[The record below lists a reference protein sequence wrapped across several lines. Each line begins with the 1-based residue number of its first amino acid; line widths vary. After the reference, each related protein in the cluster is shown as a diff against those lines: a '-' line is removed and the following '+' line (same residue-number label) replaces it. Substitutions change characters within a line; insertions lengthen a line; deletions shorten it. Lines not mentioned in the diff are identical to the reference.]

1 MLNTTLLLLPPLI
14 NVLVT
19 GIFAFVILRQYVQ
32 RRRNYQLYWTIALC
46 LAFIATL
53 AYMSMII
60 VGPTTIAGTYL
71 FRLYYA
77 FGGTIMPSWLG
88 LGSIGLLG
96 KPRMTRIC
104 AGFLMLLSTIACI
117 FVLDASIDMVKLSQI
132 AGEPGT
138 GTLIA
143 GPWLIMTI
151 VLNTLGVVAVAGVA
165 LYSGWQL
172 LRKQASMGGLKTS
185 RVLWANIFIFAG
197 AILNAVAGSLARI
210 LGLDSIFWLIMAI
223 GWIVLFVGVI
233 LASRRS
239 SVAPPTPANQNIQ
252 KKQLNQIIVWG
263 NICILIGAL
272 LNAAASSLAHFL
284 GIDTGFWVFIPIGW
298 IILLIGLLLTNRSSN
313 RTNVN
318 THIATTKTTTTT
330 TTTTTVTTV
339 TNQVPADQTSTNQTP
354 VNQDTQIETH
364 KADIV

>member
-19 GIFAFVILRQYVQ
+19 GIFAFVILRQYV
-32 RRRNYQLYWTIALC
+32 RRRRSYQLYWTIALC

-138 GTLIA
+138 GTLQT
-143 GPWLIMTI
+143 GPWLVMTI
-151 VLNTLGVVAVAGVA
+151 ILNTLGVVAVAGVA

-172 LRKQASMGGLKTS
+172 LRKQASMGGMKTS

-197 AILNAVAGSLARI
+197 AILNAVAGSLARF

-233 LASRRS
+233 LAGRRS
-239 SVAPPTPANQNIQ
+239 SIAPPTPANQSIPREP
-252 KKQLNQIIVWG
+252 LNRNMLWA

-272 LNAAASSLAHFL
+272 LNAAAGSLAHFL
-284 GIDTGFWVFIPIGW
+284 GIDTGFWVIIVIGW
-298 IILLIGLLLTNRSSN
+298 IVLLTGIILANR
-313 RTNVN
+313 RTNR
-318 THIATTKTTTTT
+318 
-330 TTTTTVTTV
+330 
-339 TNQVPADQTSTNQTP
+339 TSTNPIANPTSVSQSKEKDRKSRSLIIRLVIRLT
-354 VNQDTQIETH
+354 
-364 KADIV
+364 